1 MIDRHYSIFLEPWSA
16 RTLYVY
22 AHVDLA
28 QKYSVGLKEIFVS
41 KLCFQEE
48 NSFFLP
54 WGGGGVWNMDVFWN
68 DPLFNIFVF
77 SGI

>member
-1 MIDRHYSIFLEPWSA
+1 MVDRLLFLEFKTMVSY

-28 QKYSVGLKEIFVS
+28 QKYSVDLQEIFVS
-41 KLCFQEE
+41 RLSSQEE

-54 WGGGGVWNMDVFWN
+54 W
-68 DPLFNIFVF
+68 P
-77 SGI
+77 